1 MTFRSDLDALRAR
14 HDALE
19 GEVAARQKDLVETQR
34 MIEEV
39 ERRVRLPV
47 LDNIRVA
54 APCTAD
60 WNKMEG
66 DERVRACGDC
76 NKNVYNLSG
85 MTREEAEALIIEMEG
100 ELCVR
105 YYQRADGTILF
116 GDCTIGVSRRR
127 RRKLVAG
134 AAALLAATGAVAYG
148 VRAHSVQVLGGISA
162 RPSEEPRVVMGG
174 LGADM
179 MRGMPGMPA
188 VPEWPAAPAA
198 PAVPAAHVELGEA
211 ADPPAPRPQR
221 AE

>member
-14 HDALE
+14 HDVLE
-19 GEVAARQKDLVETQR
+19 SEVAARQKDLVETRR

-39 ERRVRLPV
+39 ERRARLPV

-60 WNKMEG
+60 WTKMPG

-85 MTREEAEALIIEMEG
+85 MTREEAEALLVEKEG
-100 ELCVR
+100 RLCVR
-105 YYQRADGTILF
+105 YYRRTDGTILF

-134 AAALLAATGAVAYG
+134 AAALLAATGIVAYG
-148 VRAHSVQVLGGISA
+148 ASRAVA
-162 RPSEEPRVVMGG
+162 DEEEMEEMVEETVGVMGG
-174 LGADM
+174 LSAEPPRGAEMEMGKVADM
-179 MRGMPGMPA
+179 
-188 VPEWPAAPAA
+188 
-198 PAVPAAHVELGEA
+198 
-211 ADPPAPRPQR
+211 PAPTSEQAHPAREAGEPV
-221 AE
+221 E